1 MRKVAVAYDPSNMA
15 FWKRQRTKMA
25 KRSVVTRGLREGRRE
40 DSIGEL
46 RGFIF

>member
-1 MRKVAVAYDPSNMA
+1 MA
-15 FWKRQRTKMA
+15 FWKRQSTKIA
-25 KRSVVTRGLREGRRE
+25 KRSVVTRGLREGSYE